1 MSRTHKKNWRIYVD
15 GFDMSGY
22 GFGIGPLAHLA
33 EPVGETPLTDALQGQ
48 LPGINTVS
56 IGTLNTV
63 LDNTVTVG
71 SHIVLK
77 IIGGSRVVAVAI
89 GDVDAPASGDPCF
102 AGQFTQ
108 LNYRAAGEGM
118 VTTTIDFGPDA
129 LAASLLYAKPWGN
142 VIDAKGEET
151 GANSGNGDHENVPGQ
166 TTAGGFM
173 VWELFAADGTGTVTM
188 SIEDDEA
195 TDGTYTSL
203 VTTAAIDVSTVP
215 IGGVVVLGTGVTVDT
230 FTRWQVA
237 FGGNTTEATFF
248 ISFHRG

>member
-22 GFGIGPLAHLA
+22 GFGIGPLAHTA
-33 EPVGETPLTDALQGQ
+33 EPVGETPLTDALHGQ
-48 LPGINTVS
+48 LPGVNTVS

-63 LDNTVTVG
+63 FDNTVTVG

-77 IIGGSRVVAVAI
+77 TIGGSRVVSVAI
-89 GDVDAPASGDPCF
+89 GDVDAPAAGDPCF

-129 LAASLLYAKPWGN
+129 VAASLLYTKPWGH
-142 VIDAKGEET
+142 IIHAKAEET
-151 GANSGNGDHENVPGQ
+151 GVNTGEGDHENLAGQ

-173 VWELFAADGTGTVTM
+173 TWHLEAADGTGTVTM

-195 TDGTYTSL
+195 TDGTYASL
-203 VTTAAIDVSTVP
+203 VATAAIDVATAP
-215 IGGVVVLGTGVTVDT
+215 IGGVKILDMDATVDT

>member
-22 GFGIGPLAHLA
+22 GFNIGPLAHLA

-48 LPGINTVS
+48 LPGINTVGV
-56 IGTLNTV
+56 GTLNTV
-63 LDNTVTVG
+63 LDNTATVG

-77 IIGGSRVVAVAI
+77 TIGGSRVVSVAI
-89 GDVDAPASGDPCF
+89 GDVNAPASGDPCF

-108 LNYRAAGEGM
+108 LNYLAEGEGM
-118 VTTTIDFGPDA
+118 VTNTIEFGPDA
-129 LAASLLYAKPWGN
+129 LASSLLYSKPWGN
-142 VIDAKGEET
+142 VIHAKGAET
-151 GANSGNGDHENVPGQ
+151 GVNSGNGDHENAAGQ

-173 VWELFAADGTGTVTM
+173 VYHLFTSDGAVTL

-203 VTTAAIDVSTVP
+203 VTSGAIDASSTP
-215 IGGVVVLGTGVTVDT
+215 KKGVVVLGTGVTVDT
-230 FTRWQVA
+230 FTRWQLA
-237 FGGNTTEATFF
+237 LNGSSTATFF